1 MRAVWAEIDLNSV
14 KHNVREIKKILAPS
28 VGIMAI
34 IKANGYGHG
43 ASPLSFA
50 IENYVDGFGVVL
62 MEEGIALREGGIG
75 KPILVLG
82 YTDEMEYPWLIENNI
97 TQTIFTLEQAIA
109 LNNIGK
115 KMNKKGKVHLK
126 IETGMNRLGF
136 SDNKETIK
144 AIEEMKSLEYLEVEG
159 IFSHMANGGC
169 EDLSYSQK
177 QLERFKVFA
186 EQVEAI
192 LEKTLIKHLA
202 NSATLIEMPET
213 HFQMV
218 RAGILLYGS
227 FSTNHAYVDKLKL
240 KKPLTLKGKIVQIKT
255 MEKGEPISY
264 EGTFVTERKT
274 KVGVLPIGYADGIS
288 RQLSNK
294 GCFLVHGQKAKIIG
308 NVCMDQLMLD
318 VTDIPNVKVKDEVIL
333 YGEDNP
339 VEIFADILGTIPYEV
354 YCSISERIP
363 RVYMRK

>member
-1 MRAVWAEIDLNSV
+1 MRAIWAEIDLNSV
-14 KHNVREIKKILAPS
+14 KHNVREIKKILDSS

-43 ASPLSFA
+43 SGPLSLA
-50 IENYVDGFGVVL
+50 IENDVDWFGVAL
-62 MEEGIALREGGIG
+62 IEEGIALREDGIS

-82 YTDEMEYPWLIENNI
+82 YTDEIEYPWLIKNNI

-115 KMNKKGKVHLK
+115 KMNKKVTIHLK

-136 SDNKETIK
+136 SCNKYTIK
-144 AIEEMKSLEYLEVEG
+144 DIEEMKSLEYLEIEG
-159 IFSHMANGGC
+159 LFSHIANGGC
-169 EDLSYSQK
+169 EDLSYSKK
-177 QLERFKVFA
+177 QLECFNAFA
-186 EQVEAI
+186 EQVETI
-192 LEKTLIKHLA
+192 LEKPIIKHLA
-202 NSATLIEMPET
+202 NSATLIEIPEA

-227 FSTNHAYVDKLKL
+227 FSTNHIHINKLKL

-255 MEKGEPISY
+255 VEKGEPISY
-264 EGTFVTERKT
+264 EGTFITERKT
-274 KVGVLPIGYADGIS
+274 KVAILPIGYADGIS

-294 GCFLVHGQKAKIIG
+294 GYFLVHGQKARIIG

-318 VTDIPNVKVKDEVIL
+318 VTDIFNVKVKDEVII

-339 VEIFADILGTIPYEV
+339 IEIFADILGTIPYEV
-354 YCSISERIP
+354 YCSINERIP
-363 RVYMRK
+363 RVYIRK

>member
-14 KHNVREIKKILAPS
+14 EHNVREIKKILAPS

-50 IENYVDGFGVVL
+50 IENDVDGFGVAL
-62 MEEGIALREGGIG
+62 MGEGIALREGGIG

-177 QLERFKVFA
+177 QLERFKIFA
-186 EQVEAI
+186 EQLEAI
-192 LEKTLIKHLA
+192 LEKPLTKHLA

-227 FSTNHAYVDKLKL
+227 FSTNHSYANKLKL

-274 KVGVLPIGYADGIS
+274 KVAVLPIGYADGIS

-339 VEIFADILGTIPYEV
+339 VETFADILGTIPYEV

>member
-14 KHNVREIKKILAPS
+14 EHNVKEIKKVLSPD
-28 VGIMAI
+28 VGVMAI
-34 IKANGYGHG
+34 IKADGYGHG

-50 IENYVDGFGVVL
+50 IEKDVDGFGVAL
-62 MEEGIALREGGIG
+62 MREGIALREGGIG

-97 TQTIFTLEQAIA
+97 TQTIFTLEQAKA
-109 LNNIGK
+109 LNEIGK

-136 SDNKETIK
+136 LDNEATLK
-144 AIEEMKSLEYLEVEG
+144 AIAEMKELSFLDIEG

-169 EDLSYSQK
+169 EDLSYNEN
-177 QLERFKVFA
+177 QLKRFKTFT
-186 EQVEAI
+186 QKVEGI
-192 LEKTLIKHLA
+192 LEKPLVKHLA

-218 RAGILLYGS
+218 RTGILLYGS
-227 FSTNHAYVDKLKL
+227 FSTDHPYKNKLQL
-240 KKPLTLKGKIVQIKT
+240 KKPLTLKGKIVQLQT

-274 KVGVLPIGYADGIS
+274 KVAVLPIGYADGIS
-288 RQLSNK
+288 RRLSNK
-294 GCFLVHGQKAKIIG
+294 GYFIVRGKKAKIIG

-318 VTDIPNVKVKDEVIL
+318 VTDIPDVKVKDEVIL

-339 VEIFADILGTIPYEV
+339 VEIFADILGTIPYEI